1 VTKANNHYKL
11 NIRTL
16 AFTVVLSLSLVI
28 LKTYGWLQTDSL
40 SILTS
45 LLDSSLDVIVSL
57 LNACAV
63 LYAVKPADS
72 EHRFGHNSIEDIV
85 GLIQATF
92 IGASGLFIL
101 FEAAFRI
108 STPTEVL
115 NTGLGIKIMILSI
128 FTTLL
133 IVLYQ
138 SVTYRKTKSIVLQAD
153 LLHYLSDF
161 LVNLAI
167 IASLYLH
174 NKYAQLDTII
184 ASIIAFYIIS
194 AAIKLGRRAFNNLMD
209 KQLGEE
215 DIKKIKAIIKKHKD
229 ILGYHA
235 LKTRRSGSKKF
246 IQLHIDLK
254 ASLNLEKDH
263 EIADKLERDLMKIS
277 PDTEVIVHT
286 DPVK

>member
-1 VTKANNHYKL
+1 VTKAKNYHRL
-11 NIRTL
+11 NLRTL
-16 AFTVVLSLSLVI
+16 AFTVILSLALVL

-45 LLDSSLDVIVSL
+45 LLDSSLDVVISL

-63 LYAVKPADS
+63 LYAIKPADA
-72 EHRFGHNSIEDIV
+72 EHSFGHNSIEDIV

-101 FEAAFRI
+101 FEAVFRI
-108 STPTEVL
+108 STPAEIL
-115 NTGLGIKIMILSI
+115 NSALGIKIMILSI
-128 FTTLL
+128 STTLL

-138 SVTYRKTKSIVLQAD
+138 SLTYRKTKSIVLQAD

-184 ASIIAFYIIS
+184 ASVIAFYIIS
-194 AAIKLGRRAFNNLMD
+194 SAIKLGKRAFNNLMD
-209 KQLGEE
+209 KQLDEA
-215 DIKKIKAIIKKHKD
+215 DIKMIKKIIKKHKN
-229 ILGYHA
+229 ILGYHD

-254 ASLNLEKDH
+254 ASLNLEIAH
-263 EIADKLERDLMKIS
+263 QIADELEKDLMKIAL
-277 PDTEVIVHT
+277 DTEVIVHT